1 MQYAE
6 PVRAHWCARVLVVND
21 DVRLAESVQ
30 MLLSEVGY
38 ETRVAYDGEAA
49 LRTLERWPADLVLL
63 DLMMP
68 HLDGWGFLARR
79 AEEPQLARAPVL
91 VWSVAGPAELDRAR
105 TLGADECLPGG
116 TTPPDALMDTVAHL
130 LAESREPAI

>member
-21 DVRLAESVQ
+21 DARLAESVQ
-30 MLLSEVGY
+30 TLLAEEGY
-38 ETRVAYDGEAA
+38 EARVAHDGLAA
-49 LRTLERWPADLVLL
+49 IRTLERWPADLVLL

-79 AEEPQLARAPVL
+79 AAEPWLARSQVL
-91 VWSVAGPAELDRAR
+91 VWSVAAPAELERAR
-105 TLGADECLPGG
+105 TLGADQCLPRWN
-116 TTPPDALMDTVAHL
+116 DAARPGADGRRRAL
-130 LAESREPAI
+130 